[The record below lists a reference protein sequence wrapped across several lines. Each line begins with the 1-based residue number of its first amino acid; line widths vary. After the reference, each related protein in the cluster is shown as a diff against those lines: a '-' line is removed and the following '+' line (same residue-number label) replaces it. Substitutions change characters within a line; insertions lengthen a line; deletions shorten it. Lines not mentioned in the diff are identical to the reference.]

1 MTRLEF
7 LRNADALAD
16 KYSNEHLSFKIEQ
29 GDPFTIERGYLI
41 INVYVNNLYT
51 EFIST
56 NIYNSDNKKSTYFVA
71 GLKKIEKLLKNRVNF
86 SWKFLKKIKE
96 ILKKGLTL
104 YAYKRIIITVR

>member
-7 LRNADALAD
+7 LHNADALAD

-56 NIYNSDNKKSTYFVA
+56 IMHLIFKVCFLFFTETFNILF
-71 GLKKIEKLLKNRVNF
+71 I
-86 SWKFLKKIKE
+86 
-96 ILKKGLTL
+96 
-104 YAYKRIIITVR
+104 